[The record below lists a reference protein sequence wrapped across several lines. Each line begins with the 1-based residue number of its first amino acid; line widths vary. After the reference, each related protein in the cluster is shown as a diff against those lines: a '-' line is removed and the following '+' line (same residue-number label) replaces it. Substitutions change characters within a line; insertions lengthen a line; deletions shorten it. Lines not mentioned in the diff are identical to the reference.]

1 MPVRNA
7 MPFLDEAVASILAQT
22 HGHFELV
29 IGDDGSTDGS
39 GERLREWARRDSR
52 IRVIRNGGRRLGPSG
67 SANWVARESFH
78 PLIARMDADDIS
90 APDRLRQEILAFRSD
105 PGAVLVGSLYE
116 CIDVNGRR
124 VGRRDRS
131 VLRDSRC
138 VFPVAH
144 GSMMFRRDAFERV
157 GGYRSQCDYW
167 EDVDFFLRMG
177 REGRVL
183 ILPEPHYRY
192 RYSPTSSR
200 HVSDEAVVARA
211 LDLCVRSVDAHRDGR
226 DYEALLDEEARSPPR
241 NKVAPSVL
249 AQVTLLRLWRGD
261 ARSIF
266 SSWARRHASF
276 RPDRRSA
283 LIFIFASWAWI
294 SPGSLR
300 TFLKIRSIVAD
311 WRARHVVADGL
322 VHTWRPRKAEVTPPY
337 HGAPSGESRG
347 TARVPIPRHGTGIA
361 GRAGEARP
369 ALLRLDR
376 VSATTESETG

>member
-1 MPVRNA
+1 MSANDPVSVVMPVRNA

-167 EDVDFFLRMG
+167 EDARLLSPDGEGGPGADPARTPLSLSVQPDELAPCVG
-177 REGRVL
+177 RGGGR
-183 ILPEPHYRY
+183 
-192 RYSPTSSR
+192 
-200 HVSDEAVVARA
+200 ARA
-211 LDLCVRSVDAHRDGR
+211 GSVRSFRR
-226 DYEALLDEEARSPPR
+226 C
-241 NKVAPSVL
+241 PS
-249 AQVTLLRLWRGD
+249 
-261 ARSIF
+261 
-266 SSWARRHASF
+266 
-276 RPDRRSA
+276 RRS
-283 LIFIFASWAWI
+283 
-294 SPGSLR
+294 
-300 TFLKIRSIVAD
+300 
-311 WRARHVVADGL
+311 
-322 VHTWRPRKAEVTPPY
+322 
-337 HGAPSGESRG
+337 
-347 TARVPIPRHGTGIA
+347 
-361 GRAGEARP
+361 
-369 ALLRLDR
+369 
-376 VSATTESETG
+376 